1 MVSIYN
7 YTLKELRQD
16 LGKKGFKTFR
26 AEQIYKWLYCKK
38 INDFTKMTD
47 ISLKERE
54 SLEQFY
60 DLSLFKKYLEF
71 VSKVDKTKKYL
82 FNLSENESIE
92 TVLMKE
98 DKRTTICLSSQTGCP
113 LKCKFCATGKK
124 NGRNLSVEEIVKEFT
139 TIYYLNSERITN
151 IVFMGMGEPLL
162 NYKNVFESIRI
173 FNEEKGIKIGA
184 RKITLSTAGII
195 EGIEK
200 IIQFPLQIKLAIS
213 LNSAIEEKREY
224 LMPVTKTNNLSE
236 LKKVLKKYQEIKKKR
251 ITFEYIIIPGFNNS
265 IEDIK
270 QLLKFL
276 SEFDCKL
283 NIIPYNKTEN
293 EFREP
298 TEKEIREFYEKV
310 SVLKDAV
317 SIRKSKGKDILGAC
331 GQLRGKFT
339 F

>member
-1 MVSIYN
+1 MESIYN
-7 YTLKELRQD
+7 YTLTKLKED
-16 LGKKGFKTFR
+16 LEKKGFKPFR

-54 SLEQFY
+54 ILEKIY
-60 DLSLFKKYLEF
+60 DLSLFKNFLEF
-71 VSKVDKTKKYL
+71 ISKVDRTKKYL

-98 DKRTTICLSSQTGCP
+98 GKRTTICLSSQTGCP
-113 LKCKFCATGKK
+113 LKCRFCATGKK
-124 NGRNLSVEEIVKEFT
+124 SGRNLSIEEIVKQFT
-139 TIYYLNSERITN
+139 TIYYLNPERITN

-162 NYKNVFESIRI
+162 NLSNIFETIKI

-184 RKITLSTAGII
+184 RKITISTAGIV
-195 EGIEK
+195 EGIER
-200 IIQFPLQIKLAIS
+200 IIEFPLQVKLAVS
-213 LNSAIEEKREY
+213 LNSAIKEKREY
-224 LMPVTKTNNLSE
+224 LMPITKTNSISA

-251 ITFEYIIIPGFNNS
+251 ITFEYIIIPGFNDS
-265 IEDIK
+265 EEDIK

-283 NIIPYNKTEN
+283 NLIPYNKTGG

-298 TEKEIREFYEKV
+298 TEKEIKNFFEKV

-317 SIRKSKGKDILGAC
+317 SIRKSKGKDISGAC
-331 GQLRGKFT
+331 GQLKGKFIS
-339 F
+339 